1 MCLPAVKLRHPS
13 IANEGRRRLSTALSL
28 LVLGWCTASP
38 ATAQTRVAVTIDD
51 LPWVG
56 VRPAGDAV
64 AGTEMLLAA
73 LRDRGVPATGFVIC
87 DHTEAGAPVL
97 RAWLDAGME
106 LGNHTAAHRDLN
118 QGMGPWLADARRCD
132 DDLASITGRHGGWF
146 RFPYLRQGPNRE
158 TRDAVAAALDS
169 LGYRTAHV
177 TIDNSE
183 WVLAAAY
190 GRAMRDGDTARMREI
205 GEAYVAHMREALD
218 HFDRLA
224 REKFG
229 RPIHHVLLL
238 HANALNADW
247 LGAVLD
253 AYADAGCEFVDLRE
267 ALADPV
273 YALSDDYAGPRG
285 LSWVYRAR
293 PLSPENPWD
302 VSTENELRARFG
314 S

>member
-13 IANEGRRRLSTALSL
+13 TANEGRRRWSAALAL
-28 LVLGWCTASP
+28 LVLGAGAASP
-38 ATAQTRVAVTIDD
+38 ALGQTRVAVTIDD

-56 VRPAGDAV
+56 VRPGGDAV

-73 LRDRGVPATGFVIC
+73 LRERGVPATGFVIC
-87 DHTEAGAPVL
+87 DHLEAGAPVL
-97 RAWLDAGME
+97 HAWLDAGME

-118 QGMGPWLADARRCD
+118 RGMGPWLADTRRCD
-132 DDLASITGRHGGWF
+132 DELAAITGHHGGWF
-146 RFPYLRQGPNRE
+146 RFPYLRQGPDLA

-190 GRAMRDGDTARMREI
+190 GRAMRDGDTSRMRKI
-205 GEAYVAHMREALD
+205 GEAYVAHMLEALD
-218 HFDRLA
+218 HFDRAA

-229 RPIHHVLLL
+229 RPIDHVLLL

-253 AYADAGCEFVDLRE
+253 AYAEAGCEFVGLEE

-273 YALSDDYAGPRG
+273 FALPDDYAGPRG

-293 PLSPENPWD
+293 PLSPEDPWD
-302 VSTENELRARFG
+302 VATEDRLQAEFG
-314 S
+314 D

>member
-1 MCLPAVKLRHPS
+1 MCPLKLRHPS
-13 IANEGRRRLSTALSL
+13 IANEGRRRLVAALAL
-28 LVLGWCTASP
+28 LALGAIAASP

-56 VRPAGDAV
+56 VRPGGDAV

-73 LRDRGVPATGFVIC
+73 LENRGVRATGFVIC

-118 QGMGPWLADARRCD
+118 RGMGPWLADARRCD

-146 RFPYLRQGPNRE
+146 RFPYLRQGPDLA

-190 GRAMRDGDTARMREI
+190 GRAMRDGDAARMRVI
-205 GEAYVAHMREALD
+205 GEAYVAHMLEALD

-229 RPIHHVLLL
+229 RPIPHVLLL

-253 AYADAGCEFVDLRE
+253 AYADAGCEFVDLSE

-273 YALSDDYAGPRG
+273 YALPDDYAGPRG

-302 VSTENELRARFG
+302 VGTENELQARFG

>member
-28 LVLGWCTASP
+28 LVLVWCTASP
-38 ATAQTRVAVTIDD
+38 ATAQTRIAVTIDD

-73 LRDRGVPATGFVIC
+73 LRGRGIRATGFVIC
-87 DHTEAGAPVL
+87 DHAEAGTPVL
-97 RAWLDAGME
+97 QTWLDAGME

-118 QGMGPWLADARRCD
+118 QGMDPWLADARRCD
-132 DDLASITGRHGGWF
+132 DELASITGHHGGWF
-146 RFPYLRQGPNRE
+146 RFPYLRQGPDLE
-158 TRDAVAAALDS
+158 VRDAVAAALDS

-190 GRAMRDGDTARMREI
+190 GRAMRDGDVVRMREI
-205 GEAYVAHMREALD
+205 GEAYVAHMLEALD

-229 RPIHHVLLL
+229 RPIPHVLLL

-253 AYADAGCEFVDLRE
+253 AYSDAGCEFVDLRE

-273 YALSDDYAGPRG
+273 YALPDDYAGPRG

-293 PLSPENPWD
+293 PLSPEDPWD
-302 VSTENELRARFG
+302 VSTENELQARFG
-314 S
+314 N